1 MSEMQRGSGARSQPQ
16 APADQPSA
24 PPADKKQEEK
34 LPDPVNILKGIF
46 GR

>member
-1 MSEMQRGSGARSQPQ
+1 MPAVSGINGSAH
-16 APADQPSA
+16 APAAGQPASTA
-24 PPADKKQEEK
+24 PPPDKKQEEK